1 MDRQQFKF
9 LFLMDPYDTLNLE
22 TETSLLLMDELKQKG
37 HAVYWIEPD
46 VLHLIQDEVIGE
58 VRSVES
64 VSPFRLGP
72 AEEQLLAD
80 FDCLLIRN
88 DPPFDMN

>member
-1 MDRQQFKF
+1 MGRHPFKF

-46 VLHLIQDEVIGE
+46 VLHLLNDQVIGE
-58 VRSVES
+58 PRLLES
-64 VSPFRLGP
+64 VSP
-72 AEEQLLAD
+72 
-80 FDCLLIRN
+80 
-88 DPPFDMN
+88 

>member
-1 MDRQQFKF
+1 MDEPQFKF

-46 VLHLIQDEVIGE
+46 VLHLMQDKVVGE
-58 VRSVES
+58 PRSVES
-64 VSPFRLGP
+64 VSPFR
-72 AEEQLLAD
+72 D
-80 FDCLLIRN
+80 RKSVV
-88 DPPFDMN
+88 